1 MHQEIR
7 TIQQFYALM
16 QETGEVRRR
25 IVSSILEGGKPDPG
39 DTKRLASSL
48 EALKQIPRKDGRF
61 ELSAGATG
69 GGTAGGGRTS
79 TRGSD
84 GRRTSTRGSGGRT
97 IHLEL
102 DYEFDE
108 LEKDLLFLKEG
119 EEALLARMSRLHP
132 GFQEE
137 LDGALAFCRGMNLPL
152 SCLLTDR
159 DGTVNNYCGR
169 YLSSIQ
175 SAYNAV
181 FLSRFAAAAVRKAVI
196 LTSAPL
202 SDGGLEDLTVSPP
215 GAFVL
220 AGSKGRE
227 YLDDRGR
234 RGALAIGTD
243 KQRQL
248 ERLNRRL
255 GELLRDPGYEIFALI
270 GSGLQFKFGQT
281 TVARQDIYG
290 SIPEADSI
298 NFAGVIRELICE
310 IDPDGLYFRIED
322 TGKDIEII
330 LTVEGASGLK
340 DFDKGDGILFLDSRL
355 GLGLRRGANLVCGD
369 TASDVPMVAAAAE
382 KSPDPWTIFVTRE
395 EKLKE
400 AVRRTS
406 KRAHFVSKPDVLVCL
421 LNQLGKERG

>member
-1 MHQEIR
+1 MHREIQ

-25 IVSSILEGGKPDPG
+25 LVGRILVGEHPDPA
-39 DTKRLASSL
+39 DTDRLGSSL
-48 EALKQIPRKDGRF
+48 EALKRIPRIRDGRF
-61 ELSAGATG
+61 ELLAGPS
-69 GGTAGGGRTS
+69 GR
-79 TRGSD
+79 
-84 GRRTSTRGSGGRT
+84 GRRRAGRE

-102 DYEFDE
+102 DYELDE
-108 LEKDLLFLKEG
+108 LEKDLLFLERG
-119 EEALLARMSRLHP
+119 EEALLTRLAELHP

-137 LDGALAFCRGMNLPL
+137 LNSALAFCAAMSFPL
-152 SCLLTDR
+152 SCLITDR

-175 SAYNAV
+175 SVYNAV
-181 FLSRFAAAAVRKAVI
+181 FLSRFAGAAVRHAVI

-215 GAFVL
+215 GDFVL

-227 YLDDRGR
+227 YLDGRGR
-234 RGALAIGTD
+234 QGALAIEAD
-243 KQRQL
+243 KQRRL

-255 GELLRDPGYEIFALI
+255 SDLLRDPVYEIFGLI

-290 SIPEADSI
+290 SIPEAESEG
-298 NFAGVIRELICE
+298 FAGVIRKIIRE
-310 IDPDGLYFRIED
+310 IDPDSLYFRSED

-330 LTVEGASGLK
+330 LTVHRESGLK
-340 DFDKGDGILFLDSRL
+340 DFDKGDGILFLDSEL
-355 GLGLRRGANLVCGD
+355 GLDLHRGDNLICGD
-369 TASDVPMVAAAAE
+369 TASDIPMVSAAAE

-395 EKLKE
+395 EALKE
-400 AVRRTS
+400 AVRRS
-406 KRAHFVSKPDVLVCL
+406 SGRVHFVSEPDVLVCC
-421 LNQLGKERG
+421 LNQLGKESG

>member
-1 MHQEIR
+1 MHEEIR

-16 QETGEVRRR
+16 QETGEDRRRVVARVLAGGDPTPEDVRR
-25 IVSSILEGGKPDPG
+25 
-39 DTKRLASSL
+39 LAASL
-48 EALKQIPRKDGRF
+48 ESLKQIPFRDGRF
-61 ELSAGATG
+61 ELSG
-69 GGTAGGGRTS
+69 GVANGGHTN
-79 TRGSD
+79 GS
-84 GRRTSTRGSGGRT
+84 SRT
-97 IHLEL
+97 IRLEL

-108 LEKDLLFLKEG
+108 LEKDLLFLEKG
-119 EEALLARMSRLHP
+119 EDALSARMAELHP

-137 LDGALAFCRGMNLPL
+137 LAGALAFCSGMTLPL
-152 SCLLTDR
+152 GCLLTDR

-181 FLSRFAAAAVRKAVI
+181 FLSRFARQAVRKAVI

-202 SDGGLEDLTVSPP
+202 SNGGLEDLTVSPA
-215 GAFVL
+215 GTFAL

-234 RGALAIGTD
+234 RGSLAVEAD
-243 KQRQL
+243 KQQKL

-255 GELLRDPGYEIFALI
+255 SELLQDPGYEIFSLI

-290 SIPEADSI
+290 SIPETESEG
-298 NFAGVIRELICE
+298 FLSMIRELVCE
-310 IDPDGLYFRIED
+310 LDPEGIYFRIED

-330 LTVEGASGLK
+330 LTVEGTSGLK
-340 DFDKGDGILFLDSRL
+340 DFDKGDGILFLDSEL
-355 GLGLRRGANLVCGD
+355 GLALTGSENLICGD
-369 TASDVPMVAAAAE
+369 TASDVPMVKSASE
-382 KSPDPWTIFVTRE
+382 KSPNPWTIFVTRE

-406 KRAHFVSKPDVLVCL
+406 DRVHFVSEPDVLVCC
-421 LNQLGKERG
+421 LNQLGKERQ